1 MAVRA
6 LPHNGI
12 TVHQAVEQKSARLA
26 TGHKP
31 RRCMVVS
38 TGLVLA
44 GLGIPLLMAVGVLP
58 ISLLLGFMGFILAGA
73 GGLMLLIFCGE
84 I

>member
-6 LPHNGI
+6 LPHNVI
-12 TVHQAVEQKSARLA
+12 MVHQAVEQKSARLV

-31 RRCMVVS
+31 RRCMLVS
-38 TGLVLA
+38 SGLLVA
-44 GLGIPLLMAVGVLP
+44 GLSIPLFMAVGVLP
-58 ISLLLGFMGFILAGA
+58 ISLLLGFVGFILTGA